1 MVEAVYEKLIP
12 VLNSRS
18 TFLVPCIKCDEF
30 FALISYLYSPVE
42 AEIACAMP
50 YDFATARQISAG
62 IPGSHPESIAE
73 HLEIMAN
80 KALIHSKEENGEKLY
95 ELLPLFP
102 GVMEL
107 QFWRDDKEYLAK
119 LDVLLGQYLIKMW
132 KLRKAGAPILTE
144 TPSSP
149 KKITVEQDI
158 MSRSTIIPYAEM
170 KELIKQ
176 SEYIGAALCHC
187 RELGEQWGNPCSKPL
202 DNCMILGS
210 SAKFTIEKGLTKR
223 LNVEQALQVLEE
235 AEKAG
240 LIHQYADTPDHFS
253 NILCNCCGC
262 HCIALK
268 GYKKAPAPSQTVI
281 ARYLIKID
289 EEACT
294 ACESCLERCQMNALK
309 MVEGRLFRDEAR
321 CIGCGVCM
329 YVCPVEALSLEKR
342 PAGRIPLRAL

>member
-1 MVEAVYEKLIP
+1 MVEPVYEKLIP

-30 FALISYLYSPVE
+30 FALAAYLYSPVE

-50 YDFATARQISAG
+50 YDFATAREIAVN
-62 IPGSHPESIAE
+62 IPGSHPEKIAE
-73 HLEIMAN
+73 HLETMAN
-80 KALIHSKEENGEKLY
+80 KALIHSKKENGETLY

-102 GVMEL
+102 GAMEL
-107 QFWRDDKEYLAK
+107 QFWRDDKEYLGK
-119 LDVLLGQYLIKMW
+119 LDILLGQYLVAMW
-132 KLRKAGAPILTE
+132 GLRKAGAPIVTE

-149 KKITVEQDI
+149 RKVAVDQEI

-176 SEYIGAALCHC
+176 SEYIGVALCHC
-187 RELGEQWGNPCSKPL
+187 RQLGEQWGKACSRPM

-235 AEKAG
+235 AEKAC

-253 NILCNCCGC
+253 NILCNCCSC

-268 GYKKAPAPSQTVI
+268 GYKKSPVPSQAVI

-289 EEACT
+289 DEACT
-294 ACESCLERCQMNALK
+294 TCEACLERCQMDALK
-309 MVEGRLFRDEAR
+309 MEGGKLTRDEAR
-321 CIGCGVCM
+321 CIGCGLCM

-342 PAGRIPLRAL
+342 PAGKIPLRAC